1 LSISATVDGEVLRE
15 DVNCLI
21 APPTETIGENMTSIT
36 ILEEKR
42 ERLREREIK
51 TKREGMMSLLE
62 HHHHQVYENKI
73 VCKR

>member
-36 ILEEKR
+36 VLEEEEKV
-42 ERLREREIK
+42 ERARDKDKERGNDEL
-51 TKREGMMSLLE
+51 T
-62 HHHHQVYENKI
+62 
-73 VCKR
+73 